1 MGNIIMTKITE
12 GSSIEDKAITEPSKK
27 SGNDS
32 QYESVEKV
40 SAEQKTLSELDEKD
54 KIIKEQKEKIESL
67 TDDSTKKELHVI
79 RFVAVEFNRKHY
91 KSGEDEVN
99 AYLEKGFKVIK
110 DFQTPSGLVMVLG
123 YKDRRFE
130 NGE

>member
-1 MGNIIMTKITE
+1 MMTKSTE
-12 GSSIEDKAITEPSKK
+12 RSSTEDKAITEPSKK

-40 SAEQKTLSELDEKD
+40 SAEQKTLSALDEKD

-67 TDDSTKKELHVI
+67 TDDKPKEQIHTI
-79 RFVAVEFNRKHY
+79 RFVAVEFDRKYY
-91 KSGEDEVN
+91 KAGEDEVN

-110 DFQTPSGLVMVLG
+110 DIQTASGLVMVLG
-123 YKDRRFE
+123 FTNRSVESGK
-130 NGE
+130 